1 MRVTHTTFNA
11 VSSLSQER
19 DRFTLQSDQDILA
32 TLGRFSIHI
41 LPQVRRQ
48 VLFAKV
54 NQTTMV
60 MPNGFGTLLIG
71 GLVSAILYGITTL
84 QTYMYYMHDTEDAV
98 IIKLLVAVVW
108 IFDTLHA
115 SFTCHILYYYLI
127 TNYGNLASLE
137 YVVWSFPASSLMNA
151 VVVLAVQCFFAR
163 QIHNLCRPQVKWW
176 VTAPILLFASVQFG
190 FGLGTQI
197 QEIVNPNPSVITQMR
212 YYGVTPG
219 VAVNVLAEVMI
230 TASLCILLY
239 EQGSSSA
246 FPRTKRLLNTLI
258 VYAVNRCLLT
268 LPLIIA
274 ELVTVVLAR
283 DTWFLGLSFVLGK
296 LYANSFLASLN
307 SREHL
312 RHKDTGTLSGVR
324 ISTVQFA
331 NPAKLSAGVEHSNI
345 GGMQFA

>member
-1 MRVTHTTFNA
+1 
-11 VSSLSQER
+11 
-19 DRFTLQSDQDILA
+19 
-32 TLGRFSIHI
+32 
-41 LPQVRRQ
+41 
-48 VLFAKV
+48 
-54 NQTTMV
+54 
-60 MPNGFGTLLIG
+60 
-71 GLVSAILYGITTL
+71 
-84 QTYMYYMHDTEDAV
+84 
-98 IIKLLVAVVW
+98 
-108 IFDTLHA
+108 
-115 SFTCHILYYYLI
+115 
-127 TNYGNLASLE
+127 
-137 YVVWSFPASSLMNA
+137 MNA

-176 VTAPILLFASVQFG
+176 VTGPILLFAVVQFG

-197 QEIVNPNPSVITQMR
+197 QEIADPNPSVISQMR

-239 EQGSSSA
+239 EQGSSSS

-274 ELVTVVLAR
+274 ELATVVLAR
-283 DTWFLGLSFVLGK
+283 DTWFLGLSFVVGK
-296 LYANSFLASLN
+296 SSLN
-307 SREHL
+307 SRQHL
-312 RHKDTGTLSGVR
+312 QHKDAGTLSGVR

-331 NPAKLSAGVEHSNI
+331 NPAKLSMGVERSN